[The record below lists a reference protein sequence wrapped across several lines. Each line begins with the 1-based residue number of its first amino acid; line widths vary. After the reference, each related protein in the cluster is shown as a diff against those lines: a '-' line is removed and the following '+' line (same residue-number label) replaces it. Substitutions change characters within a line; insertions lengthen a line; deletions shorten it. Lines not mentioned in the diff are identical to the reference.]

1 VVAGAVDATE
11 SPRAPERLLVALDLA
26 VALWSTWPD
35 EAVLDAASV
44 QELTQRAVVAVDER
58 AVGEQSPRL
67 DPELREVFKRPFD
80 EAGRRLGALVAVQ
93 LAVGVAG
100 ARIER
105 ELVDQAPWVLLF
117 TPQEADL
124 VSERVG
130 NYQSNPVL
138 WGVVLLDQLWV
149 R

>member
-1 VVAGAVDATE
+1 
-11 SPRAPERLLVALDLA
+11 
-26 VALWSTWPD
+26 
-35 EAVLDAASV
+35 VLDAASV